1 MPPSKHLRGSEDLSC
16 LYVNLPF
23 FRKKGPK
30 EHPGNA
36 PQKFVGYDI
45 KLETQIVLETRLHN
59 NNKYG
64 RPLGPLWASFLN
76 QTNQLLELLAMVE
89 DERELIRGLFIIVR
103 HNVS

>member
-1 MPPSKHLRGSEDLSC
+1 MPPSKHLRGSEALTC

-30 EHPGNA
+30 ERSGNA

-59 NNKYG
+59 NNKCG
-64 RPLGPLWASFLN
+64 RPLGPLWAPFLN